1 MTKLLTSYK
10 SKIFPGIKFPIDIL
24 EQLFYNIDIKTYVPL
39 RRILK

>member
-24 EQLFYNIDIKTYVPL
+24 EQLFYNIDIKQMFVTL
-39 RRILK
+39 FDT